1 MGNQRHFWNWEAVIR
16 SNHIQLTIQKPAA
29 SSLPWNSANKERL
42 SSWYHRKTKKKK
54 KYIFFGQQQCLNCKD
69 LDNRQPG
76 QIQIHRYKY
85 TNTNT
90 QIQRKKKKIYFR
102 SEAMLKLQGPWQA
115 SPRANL
121 RGGDCSV
128 IGHETN
134 RSENLFESIC
144 RSWLKMWS
152 RNRFRSGSKVV
163 RSLFRI
169 MVGKKFF
176 GSWWE
181 KSCKGIPCSLL
192 NQSETETL
200 PDYQLQKSVENI
212 SKFKS
217 SDHVEI
223 LFVCLRTKSRNSD
236 YKQ

>member
-16 SNHIQLTIQKPAA
+16 SNHIQLTIQQPAA
-29 SSLPWNSANKERL
+29 SSLSCNSANKERL
-42 SSWYHRKTKKKK
+42 YIELISSTKK
-54 KYIFFGQQQCLNCKD
+54 QKD
-69 LDNRQPG
+69 TFSVSSNG
-76 QIQIHRYKY
+76 
-85 TNTNT
+85 
-90 QIQRKKKKIYFR
+90 F
-102 SEAMLKLQGPWQA
+102 KLQGPWQP

>member
-42 SSWYHRKTKKKK
+42 SSWY
-54 KYIFFGQQQCLNCKD
+54 Y
-69 LDNRQPG
+69 
-76 QIQIHRYKY
+76 
-85 TNTNT
+85 
-90 QIQRKKKKIYFR
+90 QRKNKNIYFR
-102 SEAMLKLQGPWQA
+102 SAIMFKLQGPWQR

-192 NQSETETL
+192 NQTETETL

-212 SKFKS
+212 WKFKS
-217 SDHVEI
+217 SDHVAI
-223 LFVCLRTKSRNSD
+223 SFVCLRTKSRNSD
-236 YKQ
+236 YKQQVQN